1 MLQTVRSKKLSTFS
15 EGNLQNPV
23 AIISISPSNKKQQTK
38 MASRP
43 LSVSINDVF
52 DLIIHSTI
60 QKLRAVVKDKITIV
74 FMPA

>member
-1 MLQTVRSKKLSTFS
+1 
-15 EGNLQNPV
+15 
-23 AIISISPSNKKQQTK
+23 